1 MKRIILAALVGVL
14 VGLTG
19 FAKAEPS
26 NSVQYLMNQPMSLFD
41 KRLFFMNK
49 EAAIREKH
57 NRIILG
63 NGVR

>member
-19 FAKAEPS
+19 SAKAELS

-41 KRLFFMNK
+41 KRLF
-49 EAAIREKH
+49 
-57 NRIILG
+57 L
-63 NGVR
+63 